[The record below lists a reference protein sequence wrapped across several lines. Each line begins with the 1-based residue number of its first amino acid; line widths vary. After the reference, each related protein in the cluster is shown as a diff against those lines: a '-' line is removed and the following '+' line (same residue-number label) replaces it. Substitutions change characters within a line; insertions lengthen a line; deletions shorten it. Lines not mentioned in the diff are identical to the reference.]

1 MPLPRLIF
9 CNLTVTWGRAP
20 ATRDLGK
27 TRGPCRKN
35 LSNGSA
41 PREVLPKNDMG
52 LPCENKWSRRA
63 LCLHL
68 RVQPTLTQLER
79 SRGEKNLKYDAR
91 GATRRESFCKISTG
105 PLKNTHW
112 ELHCPLKASHLEQDA
127 RGAARRAVCLLENP
141 HLGPNKTQRNRPPK
155 LKSAARRAAM
165 ITMILG

>member
-1 MPLPRLIF
+1 MQECTKKQILRKCRRVLGQTHTVCRKCEKEYTKTHGRSHSRPPVPLPPSS
-9 CNLTVTWGRAP
+9 P
-20 ATRDLGK
+20 A
-27 TRGPCRKN
+27 
-35 LSNGSA
+35 A
-41 PREVLPKNDMG
+41 PRG
-52 LPCENKWSRRA
+52 ASRRA